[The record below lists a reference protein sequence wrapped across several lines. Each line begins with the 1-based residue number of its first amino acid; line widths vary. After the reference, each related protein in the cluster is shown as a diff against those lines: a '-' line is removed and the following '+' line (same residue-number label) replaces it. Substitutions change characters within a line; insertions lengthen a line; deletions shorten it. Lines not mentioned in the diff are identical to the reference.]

1 MDSKLKGSRSQG
13 GLAMQQAQELNA
25 LYAAHNT
32 EQNPEKR
39 ALIAEQIRVRT
50 GKDRT
55 DKPIAVDMGET
66 ISPDGMLKSKNP
78 NVLYDPNTRQVIP
91 LGVGRH
97 NVAGRTLTKEDQAKL
112 GPALKQQGMTAGN
125 TRNNTDSTLAHKGLL
140 MSVLTNFGLPD
151 PSKNKPRLVCL
162 RSLAF
167 PEPVAP
173 PRSAIGRK

>member
-1 MDSKLKGSRSQG
+1 
-13 GLAMQQAQELNA
+13 MQQAQELNS
-25 LYAAHNT
+25 LYQAHNA

-66 ISPDGMLKSKNP
+66 ISQDGTLKSKNP

-91 LGVGRH
+91 LGVGQY

-112 GPALKQQGMTAGN
+112 GPALKQQGMTLEQYAKQHGVN
-125 TRNNTDSTLAHKGLL
+125 LGA
-140 MSVLTNFGLPD
+140 
-151 PSKNKPRLVCL
+151 
-162 RSLAF
+162 
-167 PEPVAP
+167 
-173 PRSAIGRK
+173 